1 MPHVQR
7 TMTTSIPDVG
17 QNIFGAGPTASLGE
31 EHSADPVSAASLV
44 PASGDFQDW
53 RFPTMN
59 PENGAAFV
67 NVPNLPGPGEIY
79 YEAGTFDDFMPGG
92 GSVMEPWEM
101 DFTNEMMVD
110 GAQANKFEAWAS

>member
-1 MPHVQR
+1 MPHVQQ
-7 TMTTSIPDVG
+7 TMTGTSVPDVG
-17 QNIFGAGPTASLGE
+17 RNTFGAGPTASLGE
-31 EHSADPVSAASLV
+31 EHPADPSLLVS
-44 PASGDFQDW
+44 ASGDFQDW

-101 DFTNEMMVD
+101 DFTSEMMVD
-110 GAQANKFEAWAS
+110 GAQAKKFEAWAT